1 MALKLNCSNTSN
13 NIGAKVVGDLGDIQ
27 VTESSD
33 CEDDN
38 FNEKQKIS
46 RTNKS
51 TIPTNLV
58 QNTVPVFGKIAVSNS
73 DNVQFGNNTYFNG
86 PVTIKQV
93 IHNKSG
99 VDNAAYCRTENETDP
114 NSQHLHNEKLAST
127 LTKKEQ
133 ILLWHKI
140 TFSAVCF
147 TVIGSIVAIVLVIQ
161 HKSEQEKKTNPQT
174 EFKSSESPTDTM
186 VVGYCHENFQVIL
199 ILGILLPLMLTIYYS
214 LLTKDVV
221 GDGMICLVKK
231 NKIHKNCLNKFCM
244 QCNKEDDPLLIA
256 PDHLRIVS
264 RSDWLAQPVE
274 KPLTK
279 LDQPVPWVI
288 IMHTATETCL
298 TQSQCVLRVRL
309 IQSFHIESRGW
320 YDIGYNFL
328 VGGDGSVYYGRGW
341 DYEGAHTKGYNKYSI
356 GIAFIGTF
364 NNDPPSKQQIAACQK
379 IIKRGVQLQKLSKDY
394 KLFAHR
400 QLMSTL
406 SPGDEL
412 YNIIKKWPNFVSN
425 VTDLES
431 LIPKRI

>member
-174 EFKSSESPTDTM
+174 EFKSSESP
-186 VVGYCHENFQVIL
+186 N
-199 ILGILLPLMLTIYYS
+199 
-214 LLTKDVV
+214 
-221 GDGMICLVKK
+221 
-231 NKIHKNCLNKFCM
+231 
-244 QCNKEDDPLLIA
+244 DPLLIA